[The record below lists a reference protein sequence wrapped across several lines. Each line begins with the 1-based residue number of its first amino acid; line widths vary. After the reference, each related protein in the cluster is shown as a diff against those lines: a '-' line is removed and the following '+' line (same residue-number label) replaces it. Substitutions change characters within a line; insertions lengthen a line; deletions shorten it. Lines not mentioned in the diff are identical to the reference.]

1 MVEEDA
7 SGGEQDQRQ
16 EGYGREIAMP
26 LAAKAIEVSLGNPS
40 LPTRLSIRHQEN
52 PSSSVH
58 ARPRHQD
65 SAKRVAAYCP
75 PWRGGVVKT
84 TRRLCTA
91 QRRPSRSRLHNC
103 A

>member
-16 EGYGREIAMP
+16 EGDGREIAMP

-75 PWRGGVVKT
+75 PWLVKT
-84 TRRLCTA
+84 TRRLCAA
-91 QRRPSRSRLHNC
+91 QRRQSRARPHKR